1 MMVSI
6 LYMETRLVKENQQ
19 SHGSPHMCCIS
30 SSSSLVWEA
39 RNESY
44 FSSSPKNASAKNDHS
59 QRSRETDHW
68 YGEEPKKER
77 YSNKAGCQLEME
89 SI

>member
-1 MMVSI
+1 
-6 LYMETRLVKENQQ
+6 
-19 SHGSPHMCCIS
+19 MCCIA
-30 SSSSLVWEA
+30 SSSLVWEA

-77 YSNKAGCQLEME
+77 YSNTAEAGCQLEME